1 MLPLNESRP
10 RQLLL
15 ITEYFVNQD
24 KYIYVIMLHEFLV
37 GYIGL
42 TTIMGTIATI
52 IIYVTH
58 VCALLKI
65 AR

>member
-37 GYIGL
+37 AYIGL

-58 VCALLKI
+58 ICALLKI